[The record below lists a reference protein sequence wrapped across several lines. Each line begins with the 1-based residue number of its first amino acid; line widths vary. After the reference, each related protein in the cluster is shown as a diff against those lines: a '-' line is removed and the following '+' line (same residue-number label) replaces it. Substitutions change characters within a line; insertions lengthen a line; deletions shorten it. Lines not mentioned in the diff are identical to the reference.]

1 MSTNFLLTPCIIHK
15 VMIRI
20 VAANMDNLAPWYNS
34 SMTSSKTQ
42 GSLYFSFSII
52 VSPKSSKRFIFRPI
66 IRLFSSNIFHY
77 VYDDVFKLFFQCR
90 GGVGMGWGLINS
102 LECALNHA
110 QHTQPCI
117 NCPSCGLEGLLN
129 YCSHLSPNESL
140 TPSPS
145 ILQMS
150 VLFQFLVGDI
160 LFLEKRTLNSYFAF
174 AAWAMKSFQFIQCG
188 PFLLPSP

>member
-1 MSTNFLLTPCIIHK
+1 MTMSLSC
-15 VMIRI
+15 
-20 VAANMDNLAPWYNS
+20 
-34 SMTSSKTQ
+34 
-42 GSLYFSFSII
+42 
-52 VSPKSSKRFIFRPI
+52 
-66 IRLFSSNIFHY
+66 SSN
-77 VYDDVFKLFFQCR
+77 VG

-188 PFLLPSP
+188 PFLLRSLLHNRSSRCCWRLLSLRGSLLPFIQLAKL